1 MWDRNDHGDQI
12 KQSINS
18 DPLHRKSWP
27 SAPQRRC
34 RIDAN
39 ELTCRFHTNQYV
51 THMKFPTGCRH
62 DPRVYPHKLYF
73 LHGSRRWNT
82 RRMMRFVV
90 LRIVAWPARWFSI
103 LFPALFVVFVRLIPI
118 SSLWRNRL
126 GEVGTWFG
134 FLFSCRNDSFVIIGC
149 VRNQLGALPDV
160 YSTRENATDIKI
172 NLVLVQNRFER
183 SEGKQICIHDTN
195 GYVNICVSSKSNIL
209 LSCLKYVRWSGPK
222 HQYSEEDEENYHPFD
237 LYYHLL
243 LTEIFFFMNSL
254 RIIGI
259 CFNKNEYYLEIT
271 ISKN

>member
-195 GYVNICVSSKSNIL
+195 GYVNICVSSAFMFEICEVKRSKAPILRRRKLSPFWPILSPSSNRNFFLHEFFENHWYLFQQKWIL
-209 LSCLKYVRWSGPK
+209 SR
-222 HQYSEEDEENYHPFD
+222 NYNFKK
-237 LYYHLL
+237 
-243 LTEIFFFMNSL
+243 L
-254 RIIGI
+254 RCIYI
-259 CFNKNEYYLEIT
+259 K
-271 ISKN
+271 